1 MDHGGKRK
9 GAGRKPRLAPRK
21 VLTIRLEPDDAGT
34 FKRLCKAQGLSQ
46 SKLLTTWIR
55 ESGRCAVDPSS
66 NARLIAAAPDM
77 LAILEE
83 ILPDIECRCGEAYT
97 GRGLHES
104 NSLCHLVDEVKAII
118 AKAKGEEVDHE

>member
-1 MDHGGKRK
+1 MSRTPGPWRVTSGGQVTARFYNRHF
-9 GAGRKPRLAPRK
+9 GDVSP
-21 VLTIRLEPDDAGT
+21 
-34 FKRLCKAQGLSQ
+34 LSLYR
-46 SKLLTTWIR
+46 SFVVR
-55 ESGRCAVDPSS
+55 RA

-77 LAILEE
+77 LAVLEE

-104 NSLCHLVDEVKAII
+104 NSLCHHAEAVRAVI

>member
-1 MDHGGKRK
+1 MMNNDRK
-9 GAGRKPRLAPRK
+9 SGNA
-21 VLTIRLEPDDAGT
+21 
-34 FKRLCKAQGLSQ
+34 SQ
-46 SKLLTTWIR
+46 SAYVVSSGTRWVGSGATPCSSFCAADEPCSITAD
-55 ESGRCAVDPSS
+55 GRCAVDPSP
-66 NARLIAAAPDM
+66 NARLIAAAPEM